1 MPPIDTVHPLTL
13 TFRDKG
19 LEQALAAAGLER
31 TRHQGR
37 VAMLLGMFLYLL
49 AGILDQWF
57 VPADHVDD
65 VWMIRLT
72 AACVPGIVLALTFTP
87 WFARLCHPLL
97 AAVGLSAGISV
108 IAIQMFLPLESAP
121 YYYPTLVLVT
131 FYTYNFVGT
140 RFIHALCVD
149 LLLIATYNLV
159 FGGPMDY
166 PVHLLVSH
174 DFFIVSANLIGGAA
188 GYLAERQ
195 RRMLFLRERQ
205 LQEANLA
212 KSRLFAAA
220 SHDLRQPIHAMG
232 LFLDAMKIART
243 EDDRSRTAGSMGL
256 ALNALR
262 EMLDSLLDVSK
273 LDAGAVVPRPV
284 AVAAGDLLR
293 EIAETFEPVA
303 RERRLHF
310 RLWFPAN
317 TPVMVIDR
325 RLLLCVLNN
334 LIGNA
339 LKNTRQGGVLVALR
353 RRGDGLV
360 FQVWDTGV
368 GIAGQHL
375 ERIFDEYYQIGNPE
389 RDRAKGMGL
398 GLAIVRRICDL
409 LDLKLSCRSHPGKG
423 SLFEIE
429 IPPAAFRGE
438 APSPCEALSLPE
450 VDMEQFRG
458 KRIVLVEDDALV
470 ATALREA
477 LTLHGADIRVFRDGE
492 AALGDPATL
501 QADGFIVDHQ
511 LAGPMNGLEF
521 LRAAR
526 KLCGKP
532 VKAVVISGNTSREF
546 VGSAQELE
554 WPLLFKPVNSQVI
567 LHALAG

>member
-1 MPPIDTVHPLTL
+1 MKPIDAIHPVTL
-13 TFRDKG
+13 AFRDKG
-19 LEQALAAAGLER
+19 LEQALAAAGFER

-37 VAMLLGMFLYLL
+37 VAMVLGMFLYLL
-49 AGILDQWF
+49 AGVLDQWF
-57 VPADHVDD
+57 VPADHVAD

-97 AAVGLSAGISV
+97 ASVGLSAGISV
-108 IAIQMFLPLESAP
+108 IAIQMLLPLESAP

-131 FYTYNFVGT
+131 FYTYNFIGT
-140 RFIHALCVD
+140 RFIHALGVD
-149 LLLIATYNLV
+149 LLILFAYNLI
-159 FGGPMDY
+159 FGGLMDY
-166 PVHLLVSH
+166 PPHLLVSH

-205 LQEANLA
+205 LHEANLA

-232 LFLDAMKIART
+232 LFLDALKIAKTR
-243 EDDRSRTAGSMGL
+243 EDQSRTTGSMGL

-262 EMLDSLLDVSK
+262 EMLDALLDVSK
-273 LDAGAVVPRPV
+273 LDAGAVVPQP
-284 AVAAGDLLR
+284 AEMSADDLFC

-303 RERRLHF
+303 KERNLSF

-317 TPVMVIDR
+317 TPAMFIDR

-339 LKNTRQGGVLVALR
+339 LKNTQHGGVLIALR
-353 RRGDGLV
+353 RRGDGMA

-409 LDLKLSCRSHPGKG
+409 LGLALSCRSRPGRG
-423 SLFEIE
+423 SLFEIG
-429 IPPAAFRGE
+429 IPSAAFRGE
-438 APSPCEALSLPE
+438 TRTPGEAFSLPE

-492 AALGDPATL
+492 AALGDPATGL
-501 QADGFIVDHQ
+501 ADGFIVDHQ

-532 VKAVVISGNTSREF
+532 VKAVVISGNTTREF
-546 VGSAQELE
+546 VGSVQELE
-554 WPLLFKPVNSQVI
+554 WPLLFKPVNSQMI